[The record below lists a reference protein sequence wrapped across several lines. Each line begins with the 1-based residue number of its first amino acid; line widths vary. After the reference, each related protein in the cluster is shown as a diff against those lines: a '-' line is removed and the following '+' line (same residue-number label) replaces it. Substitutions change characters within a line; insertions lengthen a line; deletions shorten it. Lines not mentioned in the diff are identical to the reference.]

1 MTSRDCSTQIPISLP
16 VFRSPLLG
24 NPALADRTHV
34 HRRCPSRTPK
44 TPERESDP
52 DRNRNHAKHPNFHGV
67 RLLVSNYGAAVK
79 TLRAEV
85 RYEAILTILL
95 TLDDGEP
102 AGGNR
107 NQASVT
113 ANRSPQSLGPPDQ
126 GADASSKT
134 EETRYELASSER
146 KSTLSSRS
154 CSRSMGRRA
163 LMSGITRRRSFA
175 RLSATAASIRPSLT

>member
-1 MTSRDCSTQIPISLP
+1 VSLRVLSESRPENPAKAFVTSRDCSTQIPISLP

-44 TPERESDP
+44 APERESDP
-52 DRNRNHAKHPNFHGV
+52 DRKRNHAKHPNFHGV
-67 RLLVSNYGAAVK
+67 RLLVSNYDAAVI

-102 AGGNR
+102 VGGNR
-107 NQASVT
+107 PSEPAVRGDTASGGVT
-113 ANRSPQSLGPPDQ
+113 KNATLDSGIEIKVPLFIKKGEKVKVN
-126 GADASSKT
+126 T
-134 EETRYELASSER
+134 ETREFA
-146 KSTLSSRS
+146 
-154 CSRSMGRRA
+154 GRV
-163 LMSGITRRRSFA
+163 
-175 RLSATAASIRPSLT
+175 